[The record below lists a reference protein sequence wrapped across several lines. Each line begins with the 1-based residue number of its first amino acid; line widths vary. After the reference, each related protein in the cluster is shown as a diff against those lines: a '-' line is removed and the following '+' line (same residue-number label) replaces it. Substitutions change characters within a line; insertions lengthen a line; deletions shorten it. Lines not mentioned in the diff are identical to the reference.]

1 MEFLKQLIDYRAV
14 VEIILLIAVAMGTYY
29 RVNGFRKPNNPGNPG
44 NPGNHFK
51 TQMTRDMV
59 ETKTRVE
66 ILEDNQTTL
75 FKKVDQISDDV
86 SFIRGKMEG

>member
-1 MEFLKQLIDYRAV
+1 MEFLKELIDYRAV

-44 NPGNHFK
+44 NHFK
-51 TQMTRDMV
+51 TQMTRDMS

-66 ILEDNQTTL
+66 ILEDNQTVI
-75 FKKVDQISDDV
+75 FRKVDKIGEDV
-86 SFIRGKMEG
+86 SFIRGKMEP